1 MPKVT
6 YITHDGKEFVVDAAE
21 GSTAMEAATQNA
33 VPGIDGDCGGA
44 LACGTCHVFVEGPL
58 AAKVPQPEE
67 GAEKE
72 LLMLL
77 DNYEPCSRLSC
88 QIKLT
93 DDLDGLVMKMP
104 RGQH

>member
-6 YITHDGKEFVVDAAE
+6 FITHDGKKFAVDAAVD
-21 GSTAMEAATQNA
+21 SSAMEAATHNF
-33 VPGIDGDCGGA
+33 VPGIDGDCSGA
-44 LACGTCHVFVEGPL
+44 LACGTCHVFVTDAWANKL
-58 AAKVPQPEE
+58 PQPAE

-72 LLMLL
+72 LLLLL
-77 DNYEPCSRLSC
+77 DNYEPHSRLAC

-93 DDLDGLVMKMP
+93 DDLDGLVLKMP